1 MSLLQDSEIII
12 LAFLLEAWAGLRNE
26 LVSISDKS
34 LDAHMLGSKILEVF
48 SNISNWMILC

>member
-48 SNISNWMILC
+48 SNISN